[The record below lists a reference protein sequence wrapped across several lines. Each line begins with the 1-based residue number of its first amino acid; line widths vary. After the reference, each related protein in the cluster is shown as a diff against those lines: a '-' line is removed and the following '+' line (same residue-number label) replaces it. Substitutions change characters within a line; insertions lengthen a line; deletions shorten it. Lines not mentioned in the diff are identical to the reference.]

1 MIKLLEKAI
10 SIYHQKGYFLRWIDK
25 RSLTLFLVFKKL
37 IPRKKIKSDES
48 PILVICDL
56 LLGDLAISGFF
67 FMKLKEIYPERRLIL
82 LCKKGLASSAKIF
95 NFDTVVEVDYLS
107 WKVLY
112 KLRSLSPGGFSEVF
126 DIFSSKWL
134 LLLNGLSYENIT
146 SHSSTKNTFHQTV
159 DSQVNLPNQPS
170 QAVEIVMSLLGKDA
184 FNSFSHKAQLNIP
197 YSSFKFTKP
206 YIIIHIGASKP
217 ARLWPIDLFE
227 KVLTLSAKQE
237 TQILITGLRQQSDYE
252 NKINEIIEANNQT
265 NKIINLMGKTTI
277 QDLLSIVS
285 RAKGLISVDT
295 SIVHWARIFQT
306 PNFSFL
312 GQSDLNLFGS
322 QFKFFKKSDSLGVQ
336 NLECHDRKTFHGM
349 QLNWMSMCANN
360 ECPLAE
366 RHCFTMLDDQKIKLS
381 LNRFLSSL

>member
-1 MIKLLEKAI
+1 MKN
-10 SIYHQKGYFLRWIDK
+10 YLRWIDK
-25 RSLTLFLVFKKL
+25 TSLTLFLVFKKL
-37 IPRKKIKSDES
+37 IPSKKIKSDES

-67 FMKLKEIYPERRLIL
+67 FMKLKEIYPERRVILI
-82 LCKKGLASSAKIF
+82 CKKSLASPAKIF
-95 NFDTVVEVDYLS
+95 NFDAIVEVDYLS

-112 KLRSLSPGGFSEVF
+112 KLRSLSPDGFSEVF
-126 DIFSSKWL
+126 NIFSSKWL

-146 SHSSTKNTFHQTV
+146 SHSSTKKTFHQTV
-159 DSQVNLPNQPS
+159 DSQVKLPNQPA
-170 QAVEIVMSLLGKDA
+170 QAAEIVMSLLGKDA

-197 YSSFKFTKP
+197 YTSFKFTNP

-252 NKINEIIEANNQT
+252 NKISEIIQANNQT
-265 NKIINLMGKTTI
+265 NKITNLMGKTTI

-312 GQSDLNLFGS
+312 GQSDLNLFGG
-322 QFKFFKKSDSLGVQ
+322 QFKFYKKSDSLGVQ
-336 NLECHDRKTFHGM
+336 NLECHDKKIFHGM
-349 QLNWMSMCANN
+349 QLNWMSMCGYD

-366 RHCFTMLDDQKIKLS
+366 RHCFTMLDDQKIKLR
-381 LNRFLSSL
+381 LNSFLSSL

>member
-1 MIKLLEKAI
+1 
-10 SIYHQKGYFLRWIDK
+10 
-25 RSLTLFLVFKKL
+25 
-37 IPRKKIKSDES
+37 
-48 PILVICDL
+48 
-56 LLGDLAISGFF
+56 
-67 FMKLKEIYPERRLIL
+67 MKLKEIYPERRVIL

-126 DIFSSKWL
+126 NIFSSKWL

-146 SHSSTKNTFHQTV
+146 SHSSTKNTFNQTV

-170 QAVEIVMSLLGKDA
+170 QAAEIVMSLLGKDA

-312 GQSDLNLFGS
+312 GQSDLNLFGG
-322 QFKFFKKSDSLGVQ
+322 QFKFFKKSDSLGIQ
-336 NLECHDRKTFHGM
+336 NLECHDRKTFHGV
-349 QLNWMSMCANN
+349 QLNWMSMCAYN
-360 ECPLAE
+360 ECPLVE
-366 RHCFTMLDDQKIKLS
+366 RHCFTMLDDQKIKLR

>member
-1 MIKLLEKAI
+1 
-10 SIYHQKGYFLRWIDK
+10 
-25 RSLTLFLVFKKL
+25 
-37 IPRKKIKSDES
+37 
-48 PILVICDL
+48 
-56 LLGDLAISGFF
+56 
-67 FMKLKEIYPERRLIL
+67 
-82 LCKKGLASSAKIF
+82 
-95 NFDTVVEVDYLS
+95 
-107 WKVLY
+107 
-112 KLRSLSPGGFSEVF
+112 
-126 DIFSSKWL
+126 
-134 LLLNGLSYENIT
+134 
-146 SHSSTKNTFHQTV
+146 V

-197 YSSFKFTKP
+197 YTSFKFTKP

-285 RAKGLISVDT
+285 RSKGLISVDT

-312 GQSDLNLFGS
+312 GQSDSNLFGG

>member
-1 MIKLLEKAI
+1 MK
-10 SIYHQKGYFLRWIDK
+10 YFFRLIDK
-25 RSLTLFLVFKKL
+25 RSVTLFLFFKKF
-37 IPRKKIKSDES
+37 ISRKKIKKNEASVL
-48 PILVICDL
+48 IFCDL

-67 FMKLKEIYPERRLIL
+67 FMKLREIYPNRKIIL
-82 LCKKGLASSAKIF
+82 LCKNSLGNPAKVF
-95 NFDTVVEVDYLS
+95 NFDAIVEADYIS
-107 WKVLY
+107 WSVLN
-112 KLRSLSPGGFSEVF
+112 KLRSLSPGGYGEVF
-126 DIFSSKWL
+126 NIFSPKWV
-134 LLLNGLSYENIT
+134 LLLNGLSYGNLT
-146 SHSSTKNTFHQTV
+146 SHSSTKESFHQIATSKV
-159 DSQVNLPNQPS
+159 KLPSKPT
-170 QAVEIVMSLLGKDA
+170 QAAEIVMSLLGKEA

-197 YSSFKFTKP
+197 YSSFKFTRP
-206 YIIIHIGASKP
+206 YIVIHIGASKP

-227 KVLTLSAKQE
+227 KVLTLSVKQE
-237 TQILITGLRQQSDYE
+237 TQILITGLRQQNDYE

-265 NKIINLMGKTTI
+265 NKITNLMGKTTI

-312 GQSDLNLFGS
+312 GQSDSNLFGG

-336 NLECHDRKTFHGM
+336 NLECHDRKKFHGM

-366 RHCFTMLDDQKIKLS
+366 RHCFTMLDDQKIKLR

>member
-1 MIKLLEKAI
+1 MIKLLQKAI

-37 IPRKKIKSDES
+37 IPRKKNKSDES

-67 FMKLKEIYPERRLIL
+67 FMKLKEIYPERRVIL

-112 KLRSLSPGGFSEVF
+112 KLKSLSPCGFSEVF
-126 DIFSSKWL
+126 NIFSSKWL

-146 SHSSTKNTFHQTV
+146 SHSSTKNTFNQTV

-170 QAVEIVMSLLGKDA
+170 QAVEIVMSLLGKGA

-237 TQILITGLRQQSDYE
+237 TQILITGLRQQIDYE

-312 GQSDLNLFGS
+312 GQSDLNLFGG
-322 QFKFFKKSDSLGVQ
+322 QFKYFKKSDSLGVQ

-349 QLNWMSMCANN
+349 QLNWISMCGYDQ
-360 ECPLAE
+360 CPLAE
-366 RHCFTMLDDQKIKLS
+366 RHCFTKLDDQKIKLR
-381 LNRFLSSL
+381 LNSFLSSL